1 MKLNKERQ
9 KLYLDSKV
17 GLIND
22 GTVEQLREVCRYGMF
37 KGDVKYYTQK
47 HHGHK
52 EQFTDIEYH
61 PISWF
66 YEETE
71 LPKRVIVDKATQ
83 GTEWYKDYIGT
94 AFNVVKELN
103 SDDYIV
109 EHLGA
114 KSNYL
119 IAKSDCTPITET
131 TPSSY
136 KLNIDIPE
144 WELKAGTIGVKH
156 KIYDN
161 YLMFDTS
168 MLPISLLPYIATPC
182 TTFTLENGTQIEL
195 TANDIDKIKKL

>member
-1 MKLNKERQ
+1 MKLNKQRQ
-9 KLYLDSKV
+9 KMYLDGNV

-61 PISWF
+61 PIAWF

-71 LPKRVIVDKATQ
+71 LPKRVKYLDKVWDVINKVKNLYSLSLPDKSVSCFAHV
-83 GTEWYKDYIGT
+83 TE
-94 AFNVVKELN
+94 
-103 SDDYIV
+103 
-109 EHLGA
+109 
-114 KSNYL
+114 
-119 IAKSDCTPITET
+119 CTPITET
-131 TPSSY
+131 TPSTY

-144 WELKAGTIGVKH
+144 WLLKAGD
-156 KIYDN
+156 KIEAGR
-161 YLMFDTS
+161 
-168 MLPISLLPYIATPC
+168 LPRSIIQHIATPC